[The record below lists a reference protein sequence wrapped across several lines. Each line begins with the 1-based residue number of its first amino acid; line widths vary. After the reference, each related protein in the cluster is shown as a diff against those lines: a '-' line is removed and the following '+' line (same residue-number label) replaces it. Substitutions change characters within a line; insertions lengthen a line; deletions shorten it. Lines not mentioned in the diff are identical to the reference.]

1 MKNIIHLMK
10 KEFLQTIREKKMIG
24 IILVAPVIQLMFL
37 GYAANI
43 DIKQISLVV
52 CDNERTQK
60 SVEYISRF
68 TNSGYFEIT
77 GYVNN
82 SNEIEEL
89 INKGKSVFGLIVPKD
104 FSKKILANNST
115 YIQVYADGSDAN
127 AANIAL
133 GYARQITSSYSN
145 AIMIENIKKVGRN
158 IDVAMV
164 LPEPRVWYNPDLK
177 SSNYMIPGVLAL
189 ILMIITFAMTS
200 LGIVREKEMGT
211 LEQLIVTPIKRHEF
225 ILGKLLPFALFG
237 VIDMV
242 IILTLAQVWFEVPL
256 RGNIITL
263 YGLSGL
269 YLLTTLGLGLMVST
283 FSKTQQQAMM
293 TAMFFVMMPFMF
305 LSGFAF
311 PIDNMPIILQFL
323 SNFIPLKYYLTIVR
337 GIFLKGNTLLELW
350 KETVALIF
358 FGIFILSISIKR
370 FNKKLDW

>member
-10 KEFLQTIREKKMIG
+10 KEFIQTMRERKMIG
-24 IILVAPVIQLMFL
+24 VILIAPIIQLILL
-37 GYAANI
+37 GYAANV
-43 DIKQISLVV
+43 DIKKISLVI
-52 CDNERTQK
+52 CDKEKTQK
-60 SVEYISRF
+60 SVDFISQF

-77 GYVNN
+77 DYVNN
-82 SNEIEEL
+82 SNEIEEV
-89 INKGKSVFGLIVPKD
+89 ISNGKSAFGLIIPND
-104 FSKKILANNST
+104 FSKKILANNNT

-133 GYARQITSSYSN
+133 GYAKQITSSYSN
-145 AIMIENIKKVGRN
+145 AIMIENIKKSGRN
-158 IDVAMV
+158 IDIARII
-164 LPEPRVWYNPDLK
+164 PEPRVWYNPDLK

-189 ILMIITFAMTS
+189 ILMIITFGMTS
-200 LGIVREKEMGT
+200 LAIVREKEIGT

-237 VIDMV
+237 IIDMV
-242 IILTLAQVWFEVPL
+242 IILTLAQVWFGVPL
-256 RGNIITL
+256 KGNIITL

-293 TAMFFVMMPFMF
+293 TSMFFIMMPFMF

-311 PIDNMPIILQFL
+311 PVENMPSILQL
-323 SNFIPLKYYLTIVR
+323 VSNFIPLKYYLTIVR

-350 KETVALIF
+350 KETLIMLLL
-358 FGIFILSISIKR
+358 GIFILSISIKR
-370 FNKKLDW
+370 FNKKMDW

>member
-10 KEFLQTIREKKMIG
+10 KEFLQTIRERKMIG
-24 IILVAPVIQLMFL
+24 SIFIAPILQLFML

-43 DIKQISLVV
+43 DIKEISLVI
-52 CDNERTQK
+52 CDKELSQK
-60 SVEYISRF
+60 SVDFVSQF
-68 TNSGYFEIT
+68 TNSGYFQIT
-77 GYVNN
+77 GYANN

-89 INKGKSVFGLIVPKD
+89 ISNGKSVLGLVIPND
-104 FSKKILANNST
+104 FSKKILANNSI
-115 YIQVYADGSDAN
+115 YIQVYVDGSDAN

-133 GYARQITSSYSN
+133 GYTKQIASSYSN
-145 AIMIENIKKVGRN
+145 AIMIENIKKSGKNLN
-158 IDVAMV
+158 IARV

-189 ILMIITFAMTS
+189 ILMIITCTMSS
-200 LGIVREKEMGT
+200 LGIVREKEIGT

-311 PIDNMPIILQFL
+311 PIDNMPTILQFL

>member
-10 KEFLQTIREKKMIG
+10 KEFLQTIRERKMIG
-24 IILVAPVIQLMFL
+24 SIFIAPIIQLFML
-37 GYAANI
+37 GYAANL
-43 DIKQISLVV
+43 DIKEISLVV
-52 CDNERTQK
+52 CDKERSQK
-60 SVEYISRF
+60 SVDFISQF
-68 TNSGYFEIT
+68 TNSGYFQIT
-77 GYVNN
+77 GYANN

-89 INKGKSVFGLIVPKD
+89 ISNGKSVLGLVIPND

-115 YIQVYADGSDAN
+115 YIQIYVDGSDAN

-133 GYARQITSSYSN
+133 GYTKQITSSYSN
-145 AIMIENIKKVGRN
+145 VIMTENIKKSGRN
-158 IDVAMV
+158 LNIARV

-189 ILMIITFAMTS
+189 ILMIITSTMSS
-200 LGIVREKEMGT
+200 LGIVREKEIGT
-211 LEQLIVTPIKRHEF
+211 LEQLIVTPIKRYEF

-237 VIDMV
+237 IIDM
-242 IILTLAQVWFEVPL
+242 IIVLTLAQFWFDVPL

-263 YGLSGL
+263 YVLSGL

-293 TAMFFVMMPFMF
+293 TSMFFVIMPFMF

-311 PIDNMPIILQFL
+311 PIDNMPPIIQFI
-323 SNFIPLKYYLTIVR
+323 SNVVPLKYYLIIVR

-350 KETVALIF
+350 KETVTLIF